1 MNRLIV
7 TLFSAWAAVRQN
19 LRNTCNMEMSLQPC
33 RFLSNSYHRL
43 FLTDWNKSFC
53 LRIRNILCNK
63 ISWLIKGSLILTHV
77 YEGENSSPYIFL
89 RSLTTPASPP
99 LKQFTSYNFLYL
111 VKLFNCMVQAIFFVG
126 YQISYTRFT
135 WQNYLYHWY
144 YDLRLSCPNH
154 IFTTRCIRVLGSF
167 VDSLIQTSATE
178 RYKDSRRCSVNW
190 C

>member
-1 MNRLIV
+1 MGSSSSKFKKYLQHGDE
-7 TLFSAWAAVRQN
+7 FAAMQV
-19 LRNTCNMEMSLQPC
+19 
-33 RFLSNSYHRL
+33 FLPSSYHRL

-89 RSLTTPASPP
+89 RSLTPPASPP
-99 LKQFTSYNFLYL
+99 LKQFTSYTFLYL
-111 VKLFNCMVQAIFFVG
+111 AKLFNCKFFWLD
-126 YQISYTRFT
+126 IK
-135 WQNYLYHWY
+135 YLIL
-144 YDLRLSCPNH
+144 DLTELFVSLILRLSCPYH

-178 RYKDSRRCSVNW
+178 RYQDSCSCSINW